1 MRLEIEN
8 LGVRLGA
15 TRICEQ
21 VSLALPDGELGC
33 LLGPSGS
40 GKTSL
45 LRAIAGFVA
54 ADGGRICIDGREVVG
69 SSTALAPEA
78 RGVGMVFQDLALLP
92 HRSVRD
98 NIGFGL
104 WKQDAEVRRQ
114 RVEEMLTLAG
124 LNRLAERY
132 PHVLSGGQQQRVAV
146 ARALAPAPRLL
157 LMDEPFSGLDAE
169 LRLAMAQQL
178 RSLVVGSGT
187 TTLMVTHDQREALAI
202 ADHIGVLHRG
212 RLQQWDTPRAI
223 HDAPATRFVAGFV
236 GDGVLLPATREADG
250 RIRTELGMLPAGGDG
265 TVGKTAML
273 QMVFSNNVQFPKNYA
288 MTMGAENTVKE
299 IPVNQ
304 HTTVEMHIIDV
315 GGQDVYARNAQDFL
329 TDIDVFIGVYDL
341 ANKLTFEGLTKWL
354 DKARSGNRNMPGV
367 IVANKLDLKDKAE
380 VADHQGEQLAR
391 KYSAQFMQAS
401 AMRGVGCI
409 EALQAVANEWAHR
422 YEERA
427 RSLQMLQ

>member
-1 MRLEIEN
+1 MRLEIED

-21 VSLALPDGELGC
+21 VSLTLADGELGC

-54 ADGGRICIDGREVVG
+54 ADSGRIRIDGRAVVG
-69 SSTALAPEA
+69 DRTALPPEA

-104 WKQDAEVRRQ
+104 WKLDAEARRQ
-114 RVEEMLTLAG
+114 RLEEMLTLAG
-124 LNRLAERY
+124 LNRLADRF
-132 PHVLSGGQQQRVAV
+132 PHELSGGQQQRVAV

-212 RLQQWDTPRAI
+212 RLQQWDTPRVV

-250 RIRTELGMLPAGGDG
+250 RIRTDLGLLPAGGEG
-265 TVGKTAML
+265 TPGAVELLVRPSAVVLDDAAEYPAIVEQALYRGSDTLFRLRLASGHYLMTTGRQDAVRVGAQVGVRL
-273 QMVFSNNVQFPKNYA
+273 QIEQPVVF
-288 MTMGAENTVKE
+288 
-299 IPVNQ
+299 
-304 HTTVEMHIIDV
+304 D
-315 GGQDVYARNAQDFL
+315 
-329 TDIDVFIGVYDL
+329 
-341 ANKLTFEGLTKWL
+341 
-354 DKARSGNRNMPGV
+354 
-367 IVANKLDLKDKAE
+367 
-380 VADHQGEQLAR
+380 
-391 KYSAQFMQAS
+391 
-401 AMRGVGCI
+401 
-409 EALQAVANEWAHR
+409 LQA
-422 YEERA
+422 
-427 RSLQMLQ
+427 